1 MHRID
6 RRTLL
11 KSSAVAA
18 VAAWNPLSSA
28 AESQD
33 HPPIV
38 DTHQHLWDR
47 SRFRLA
53 WISPGSVLDRN
64 FLLEDYDKATAGL
77 GVAAAVYMEVDV
89 VPEQQTDEAK
99 FVSSLAA
106 SGKGLT
112 KAAVIS
118 GRPASAGFGKYLDQ
132 FRDDQHIK
140 GLRQVLHA
148 STTPAGYCLSED
160 FVRGIR
166 ELGRRGLSFDL
177 CMRSPELADG
187 VKLVEKCPETKFIL
201 DHCGN
206 PNVRERPSKQ
216 WMDDIRKLA
225 ALPNVTGK
233 ISGVIA
239 GIDPGKPVKDQ
250 LAPFVNHIW
259 DSFGPDRVVFG
270 GDWPVCLLGG
280 TYATWV
286 TTLREIAAPR
296 SAEDRRKLFHDNA
309 VKVYRLQQG

>member
-6 RRTLL
+6 RRSLL
-11 KSSAVAA
+11 KSSAMAA
-18 VAAWNPLSSA
+18 VAASSPLLA
-28 AESQD
+28 TAESQD

-53 WISPGSVLDRN
+53 WISPGSVLDRD
-64 FLLEDYDKATAGL
+64 FLPEDYAKATAGL
-77 GVAAAVYMEVDV
+77 GVAASVYMEVDV
-89 VPEQQTDEAK
+89 VPEQHTAEAEY
-99 FVSSLAA
+99 VSALAG
-106 SGKGLT
+106 SGKGPT

-118 GRPASAGFGKYLDQ
+118 GRPASAGFEKYLDQ
-132 FRDDQHIK
+132 FRDDRHIK

-148 STTPAGYCLSED
+148 STTPAGYCLSDD

-187 VKLVEKCPETKFIL
+187 VKLVQKCPETKFIL

-206 PNVRERPSKQ
+206 PNVRERPSRQ
-216 WMDDIRKLA
+216 WMDDIRSLA
-225 ALPNVTGK
+225 AQPNVTGK

-250 LAPFVNHIW
+250 LAPFVDHVW

-309 VKVYRLQQG
+309 VKVYRLQG